1 MALLWTTLVVLVAVS
16 LIHGLVKKMKGK
28 KLPPGPRGLPILGH
42 LHLLGKN
49 PHHDLTKLAKHY
61 GPIMHLR
68 FGFADIIVASS
79 PQAAQLFLKTH
90 DLVFASRP
98 PHEAAKYLSYGQKNL
113 GYSQYGPYWRNMRK
127 LATLQMV
134 FGKKY
139 EIKDIDERGF
149 KAVIKEAM
157 QIAAEPNVGDYFPFL
172 AKFDFQ
178 GLTRRMKVITKVFDR
193 FFERILDDHEQS
205 GGSSEMT
212 KDLVDIMLSIL
223 KSGETEFQFTREHIK
238 STLLDIFAASID
250 TSTTMIEWIMSELLR
265 HPQIMKKVQQEL
277 ERKIGLGRMV
287 EESDLEGLDYLEM
300 VIKESFRLHPAGPL
314 LLPHEARED
323 CMVDGFH
330 IPKQAQVIVNI
341 WAMGHDPN
349 VWVDPEKFIPERFE
363 RSNIDYRGC
372 NFELI
377 PFGSGRRSCPGLQLG
392 ITMVRLVV
400 AQLVHCFD
408 WKLPNGILP
417 IELDMTE
424 EFGLVVT
431 RAEHL
436 RAVPKYRLHI

>member
-1 MALLWTTLVVLVAVS
+1 MALLWTTLGLLVAVF
-16 LIHGLVKKMKGK
+16 LIHGLVKKMTKGK

-42 LHLLGKN
+42 LHLLG
-49 PHHDLTKLAKHY
+49 
-61 GPIMHLR
+61 
-68 FGFADIIVASS
+68 S
-79 PQAAQLFLKTH
+79 H

-113 GYSQYGPYWRNMRK
+113 GYSPYWRNMRK
-127 LATLQMV
+127 LATLQLLSNHKINSFQPIRREELCSLIESLKQAALDGLAVDLSSKVSELIADMSCRMV

-157 QIAAEPNVGDYFPFL
+157 QIAAEPNV
-172 AKFDFQ
+172 Q